1 MLVSTAKT
9 TLKAVLLYCAI
20 LAVVALIA
28 AFIGCLLLHDGRTV
42 YLLDPEKLLWYA
54 WTKRSGL
61 KVQIFFVTMI
71 LWWMMMLDGAL
82 GRPWRRTLTAWLPRS
97 QANLPNASSAAIRA
111 PVRSGFQGGA
121 ADQQAPLA
129 VEVVDPVVQR
139 EPVVLHHGLSRLSVQ
154 AAAGKRRPRHVAVE
168 ELDQRRALRLAPVED
183 ARRKRAV

>member
-1 MLVSTAKT
+1 MLVLTTKK

-20 LAVVALIA
+20 FAVVALVA

-121 ADQQAPLA
+121 VDQQAPLA

-154 AAAGKRRPRHVAVE
+154 AAGKRRPRHVAVE
-168 ELDQRRALRLAPVED
+168 ELDQRWALRLAPVED
-183 ARRKRAV
+183 ARRKHAV